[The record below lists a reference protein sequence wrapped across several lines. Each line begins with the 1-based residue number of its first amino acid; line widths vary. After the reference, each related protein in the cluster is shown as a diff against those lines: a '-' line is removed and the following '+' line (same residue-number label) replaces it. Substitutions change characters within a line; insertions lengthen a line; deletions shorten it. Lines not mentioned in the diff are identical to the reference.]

1 MGDDGYVFQ
10 TAATP
15 AELSTVRIFARS
27 VARSLAL
34 EEGPAQDLELLTSEL
49 CAEMIE
55 AGASAITLRIEPQP
69 ELLRLTLEAK
79 DVTVDPTVA
88 SERRDLLGSLAPGLR
103 WHASGAECVLPRRA
117 VAEHES

>member
-1 MGDDGYVFQ
+1 VGDDGYVFQ

-34 EEGPAQDLELLTSEL
+34 DEDAAQDLELLTSEL

-55 AGASAITLRIEPQP
+55 SGATAITLRIWPQP
-69 ELLRLTLEAK
+69 ALLRLTIEAE
-79 DVTVDPTVA
+79 DVTVDPAVA
-88 SERRDLLGSLAPGLR
+88 SERRDLLDSLAPGLR
-103 WHASGAECVLPRRA
+103 WHTSGAECALPRRA
-117 VAEHES
+117 CAEHES